1 MADKLVPGDS
11 LNEEVFNKFN
21 GMVDEVNELKES
33 GGGSGGAVVELSG
46 ESGTLTDEQY
56 LQCTNPTTV
65 IKWFNGSGAHSVYEY
80 WRFISPTY
88 YFKSVYIDAD
98 ECINNIIEIDQIS
111 HGWKRKSTEY
121 SGGSTVSVTQTLTS
135 GTKIGAITVDGKT
148 TALYAP
154 EGGGS
159 GGGGGGVPA
168 DAIIDVDKL
177 PEEENA
183 YLFKNGA
190 KVEEYLM
197 RKVVVYIVDT
207 LPDVGELFLTS
218 TSCNIYYQ
226 KGDDEAYCYLTPDV
240 PPGGN
245 FTGWAGLS
253 SGFGWVSD
261 FGYGGVITDESQ
273 ATDTSRKYFVYHE
286 AEYINTQ
293 AIYRAPSVYDSE
305 FGFFASGVYI
315 PNGGRIPIEGT
326 TLLMPLNIIVV
337 DILPEV
343 GTVLQSAAGVT
354 AYVSIA
360 DGGVFGYDENYGW
373 LNLVDAGVLAGVI
386 FSPQDAADPEG
397 SYLLIT
403 PKFKLYHY
411 INGWHEIGGSSSGT
425 GASKS
430 FIFDRTVVGE
440 EETSE
445 DIGDYRYVTLSG
457 ENKTTCM
464 ELHNYVK
471 ENYHK
476 IISIEYRNRVP
487 VFSVI
492 TQASCITRLN
502 VSEGENNPE
511 ENSQIVVSDNLGTI
525 EDFMNVRFGLRNDG
539 VLIYPKNDNAWG
551 FVFLMMFDI
560 TVTTA

>member
-1 MADKLVPGDS
+1 MAEKLVRGDS
-11 LNEEVFNKFN
+11 LSNEVYEKFN
-21 GMVDEVNELKES
+21 GMADEVNALKES

-46 ESGTLTDEQY
+46 ESGKLTDEQY
-56 LQCTNPTTV
+56 LQCTNPSTV
-65 IKWFNGSGAHSVYEY
+65 IKWFNGSGAHIVYEP
-80 WRFISPTY
+80 WRFVSPTY

-98 ECINNIIEIDQIS
+98 ECINTTIEIDQIS
-111 HGWKRKSTEY
+111 HGWKRKSTAY
-121 SGGSTVSVTQTLTS
+121 SGGSQVSVTQTLTS

-154 EGGGS
+154 EGS
-159 GGGGGGVPA
+159 SPGGGGGSVPA

-177 PEEENA
+177 PAEENA
-183 YLFKNGA
+183 YLFENGE

-197 RKVVVYIVDT
+197 RKVVVHIVDT
-207 LPDVGELFLTS
+207 LPEVGEQLLTGS
-218 TSCNIYYQ
+218 PSATMNVYYQ
-226 KGDDEAYCYLTPDV
+226 KGDDEAYCYFTENV
-240 PPGGN
+240 KPGYN
-245 FTGWAGLS
+245 YVGWSTLASGCAVLS
-253 SGFGWVSD
+253 IT
-261 FGYGGVITDESQ
+261 YGGVVTDESQ
-273 ATDTSRKYFVYHE
+273 ATNSNALYLVYHA

-293 AIYRAPSVYDSE
+293 AIYRAPSLYDSE
-305 FGFFASGVYI
+305 FGFFAGGVYV
-315 PNGGRIPIEGT
+315 PNGATMNGM
-326 TLLMPLNIIVV
+326 LLKIIVV
-337 DILPEV
+337 DTLPEV
-343 GTVLQSAAGVT
+343 GTVFQGAAGLT
-354 AYVSIA
+354 PYLSIA

-397 SYLLIT
+397 GYLLIT

-411 INGWHEIGGSSSGT
+411 KNGWHEIGGSSGGT

-430 FIFDRTVVGE
+430 FIFDRTAEG

-476 IISIEYRNRVP
+476 IISIEYRSRIP
-487 VFSVI
+487 VSGII
-492 TQASCITRLN
+492 TQASCITRLDAP
-502 VSEGENNPE
+502 EE
-511 ENSQIVVSDNLGTI
+511 ENSQIVVNNNLGTL
-525 EDFMNVRFGLRNDG
+525 ESSMNVRFGLRNDG

-551 FVFLMMFDI
+551 FLLLMVFDI